1 MAKKPIAVDDRGSQ
15 IKHLDRDACKSGSM
29 LPTGDAGAYD
39 ERGKRS
45 IVRRIIQR
53 SVKVGQSGRRGKA
66 DRAMEDVA
74 DALDPIRLW
83 SSSHRKV
90 DRIALV
96 AHVVKW
102 PKPDRARLGV
112 RPVSG

>member
-1 MAKKPIAVDDRGSQ
+1 MSEG
-15 IKHLDRDACKSGSM
+15 RDQSFVASSKAPSKSGSRDVVVKHTAQWKM
-29 LPTGDAGAYD
+29 LP
-39 ERGKRS
+39 
-45 IVRRIIQR
+45 
-53 SVKVGQSGRRGKA
+53 
-66 DRAMEDVA
+66 MP
-74 DALDPIRLW
+74 LDPIRLW

-102 PKPDRARLGV
+102 PEPDRARLGV